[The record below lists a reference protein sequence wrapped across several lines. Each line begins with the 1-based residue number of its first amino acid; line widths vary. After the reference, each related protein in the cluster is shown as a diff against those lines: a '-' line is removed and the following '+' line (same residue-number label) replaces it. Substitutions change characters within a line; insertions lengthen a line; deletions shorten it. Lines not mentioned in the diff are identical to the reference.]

1 LKGVNL
7 TIERRPLIWGE
18 EGERLSEFLKN
29 VYLDSSLALD
39 AERKQLELKFFA
51 RKITLLLAAVAVA

>member
-1 LKGVNL
+1 MF
-7 TIERRPLIWGE
+7 
-18 EGERLSEFLKN
+18 EFLKS

-51 RKITLLLAAVAVA
+51 RKIALLLAAVAVA